1 MLKRFISCLPVFSL
15 MLAISLVTACEKAEI
30 KEYSGEVIQLS
41 EYEGNYSILVKVDKE
56 DFTDG
61 QLTIGLN
68 SDMELVDAEG
78 EAVTADKFV
87 EKSSITFYADGEELL
102 LSFPPILNG
111 VTKIV
116 LQSE

>member
-1 MLKRFISCLPVFSL
+1 MIKRFISCLLAFSL
-15 MLAISLVTACEKAEI
+15 MFAISLVTACEKTEI
-30 KEYSGEVIQLS
+30 KEYSGEVVQLS

-61 QLTIGLN
+61 QLSIGLN
-68 SDMELVDAEG
+68 SDMELVDADG

-87 EKSSITFYADGEELL
+87 EKSKITFYADGENLL
-102 LSFPPILNG
+102 LSYPPILNG

-116 LQSE
+116 LEKE